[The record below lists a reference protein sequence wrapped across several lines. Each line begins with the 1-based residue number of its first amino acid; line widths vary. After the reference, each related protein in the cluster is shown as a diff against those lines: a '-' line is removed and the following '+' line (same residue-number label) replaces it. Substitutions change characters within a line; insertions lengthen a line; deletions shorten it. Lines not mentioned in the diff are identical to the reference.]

1 MRRNQTRL
9 ALAVCGALLSVSM
22 SACGGGGDSP
32 TTNTN
37 TNTAAPELTIPQKIA
52 QLEDAGALPKLDRS
66 ADIKGPDA
74 DNNGIRDDID
84 AIIQKTYTEPAQRKA
99 AVQFAAV
106 LQSQLQVDPNN
117 KAAVKALSVR
127 SARHQL
133 PGHPVWHHGQPELLG
148 RSRVAGSLHGRHQG
162 PQTRPAGLLEGPG
175 WHRHLAAGGQYL

>member
-9 ALAVCGALLSVSM
+9 ALAVCAALLSVSM
-22 SACGGGGDSP
+22 SACGGGGDSS
-32 TTNTN
+32 TANTPAP
-37 TNTAAPELTIPQKIA
+37 AALTIPQKIA

-99 AVQFAAV
+99 AQQFAAV

-127 SARHQL
+127 SARAINCLDIQFGTTGSPSFSDVAESLEAYTADTKARKLAQL
-133 PGHPVWHHGQPELLG
+133 AYSKALDGTVISLPEG
-148 RSRVAGSLHGRHQG
+148 N
-162 PQTRPAGLLEGPG
+162 TCE
-175 WHRHLAAGGQYL
+175 